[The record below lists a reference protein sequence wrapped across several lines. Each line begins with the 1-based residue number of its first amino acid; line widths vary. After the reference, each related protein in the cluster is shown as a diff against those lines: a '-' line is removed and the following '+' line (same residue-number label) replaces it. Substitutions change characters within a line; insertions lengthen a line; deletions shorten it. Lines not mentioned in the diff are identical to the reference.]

1 MITRHT
7 FSAPFAALLLFG
19 VTAGAANAA
28 TQDKMH
34 ATSHTR
40 SGHMHAKSM
49 ANRGSSS
56 QDHMADRLNAQSL
69 QRANAGAMQQP
80 SQPGMA
86 QPGMAQPGMA
96 QPGMAPAQGT
106 AQ

>member
-1 MITRHT
+1 MISRQT
-7 FSAPFAALLLFG
+7 FSAPFAALLLLG

-34 ATSHTR
+34 AASHAR
-40 SGHMHAKSM
+40 SGHMHTKSTM
-49 ANRGSSS
+49 SRGSSS

-69 QRANAGAMQQP
+69 QRANGGAMQ
-80 SQPGMA
+80 

>member
-1 MITRHT
+1 MISRQTL
-7 FSAPFAALLLFG
+7 SAPFAALLLLG

-34 ATSHTR
+34 AMSHTR
-40 SGHMHAKSM
+40 SSHMHAKST
-49 ANRGSSS
+49 ASRGSSS

-69 QRANAGAMQQP
+69 QRANAGSMQQP
-80 SQPGMA
+80 EQPGMG
-86 QPGMAQPGMA
+86 QPGMG
-96 QPGMAPAQGT
+96 QPGMAPATGT